1 MNNPVVVITEALGR
15 AVSVQEWLENV
26 VVPDFSVEH
35 PRDEAHGD
43 YATNIALLM
52 YTNLKSANSQ
62 IKSPRELAQK
72 LVTNLQN
79 DTILSTLIDTTKIEV
94 AGAGFINFTLKQE
107 FLLSELQSAKS
118 EKYGKNENLRGKK
131 IMVEYTDPNPFKEM
145 HIGHL
150 MSNTIGES
158 LTRLLEMQGAEVK
171 RACYQGDVGLHVA
184 KAVWG
189 MMEKFEFRIQNS
201 DLLKKIIEEWQG
213 KSLNERQQMMGQAYA
228 YGAAQYEEDPK
239 AKEEMHALNVQIYQ
253 QNNKAINELYK
264 IGRSWSL
271 EYFETIYSRLG
282 TRFDEYFFESEA
294 GPVGLEVIEEGIKK
308 GVLEEGEGG
317 AVVYHGE
324 KDGLHT
330 RVFRNKLGLATYE
343 GKELGL
349 SKTKYE
355 RYKYDLS
362 YIVTANEITE
372 YFKVLL
378 KVMSQLYPELASK
391 TTHIPH
397 GMMKLTTGKM
407 SSRSGKVVTG
417 EGLLNTIQEK
427 VWHKINERTKV
438 QFKSDDPYGVYTS
451 VNAKVSFGSMS
462 DVADD
467 VAVGALKY
475 LVLRQSIGN
484 DVVYDLEKMTN
495 FEGAT
500 GPFVQYTF
508 ARAKSILRKFK
519 ITNSLPAVPSA
530 QLMQAGQILKL
541 DYDIL
546 EEQEF
551 SLLRWIY
558 RYPEVVNEAGRALS
572 PHMIATYITEL
583 SSRFNSFYQACRVEE
598 NGEVNTLRYELS
610 EAVANVLKSGLNVIG
625 IVAPEEM

>member
-1 MNNPVVVITEALGR
+1 MDKSEITIITEALGR
-15 AVSVQEWLENV
+15 AVDV
-26 VVPDFSVEH
+26 VDVLQGIAMPDFSVEH
-35 PRDEAHGD
+35 PRDETHGD
-43 YATNIALLM
+43 YATNVAMLM
-52 YTNLKSANSQ
+52 AKKLGKN
-62 IKSPRELAQK
+62 PREVAEK
-72 LVTNLQN
+72 LVTSLQN
-79 DTILSTLIDTTKIEV
+79 DIEIDRSIDITKIEM
-94 AGAGFINFTLKQE
+94 AGAGFINFHLKQE
-107 FLLSELQSAKS
+107 FLLSEMQKAKN
-118 EKYGKNENLRGKK
+118 EKYGKNERLSGKK
-131 IMVEYTDPNPFKEM
+131 VMVEYTDPNPFKEM

-158 LTRLLEMQGAEVK
+158 LTRLFEMQGAEVR

-189 MMEKFEFRIQNS
+189 IKSIYNLQFTVYKNIK
-201 DLLKKIIEEWQG
+201 DWIGEWG
-213 KSLNERQQMMGQAYA
+213 NKSLNERQQMMGQAYA
-228 YGAAQYEEDPK
+228 YGAAQYEENET
-239 AKEEMHALNVQIYQ
+239 AKEEMHKLNKDIYDGLAQ
-253 QNNKAINELYK
+253 GTNSASLPAQAGTRLAGQPAGSLPEGLMGLYRV
-264 IGRSWSL
+264 GREWSL

-282 TRFDEYFFESEA
+282 TKFDQYFFESEA
-294 GPVGLEVIEEGIKK
+294 GPVGLEVIDEGIKK

-407 SSRSGKVVTG
+407 SSRTGKVVTG
-417 EGLLNTIQEK
+417 EGLLNDLRDVVVEK
-427 VWHKINERTKV
+427 IGERDIANKE
-438 QFKSDDPYGVYTS
+438 
-451 VNAKVSFGSMS
+451 A
-462 DVADD
+462 VADT

-475 LVLRQSIGN
+475 TVLRQAIGG
-484 DVVYDLEKMTN
+484 DIVYDPDKMTN
-495 FEGAT
+495 LEGAT

-508 ARAKSILRKFK
+508 ARCSSILRKFQ
-519 ITNSLPAVPSA
+519 ITNS
-530 QLMQAGQILKL
+530 QILKL
-541 DYDIL
+541 DNDKL
-546 EEQEF
+546 EEQEIG
-551 SLLRWIY
+551 LLRWIY
-558 RYPEVVNEAGRALS
+558 RYPEVISDAGRALS

-598 NGEVNTLRYELS
+598 DGEVNVLRYELT
-610 EAVANVLKSGLNVIG
+610 EAVANVLKSGLNVLG
-625 IVAPEEM
+625 IAAPEEM